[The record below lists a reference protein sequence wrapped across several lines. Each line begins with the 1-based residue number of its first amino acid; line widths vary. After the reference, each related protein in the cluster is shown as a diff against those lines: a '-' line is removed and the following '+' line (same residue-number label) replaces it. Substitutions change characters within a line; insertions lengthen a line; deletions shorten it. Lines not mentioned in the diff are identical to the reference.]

1 MFGELGK
8 ILIIVGLLF
17 TLVGALFL
25 AFQRFPFLGH
35 LPGDFSF
42 KKGNFQFY
50 FPCGTSILISIFL
63 SILLTLIFWLLRSKG

>member
-8 ILIIVGLLF
+8 ILIIVGLLLM
-17 TLVGALFL
+17 LVGALFL
-25 AFQRFPFLGH
+25 VFQRFPFLGH

-50 FPCGTSILISIFL
+50 FPCGTSILISVFL
-63 SILLTLIFWLLRSKG
+63 SILLTLIFWILSRR